1 MFPVEHIEVRKFVC
15 SSVVR
20 AMMDTNISHLYLNYI
35 STLSSIKKEY
45 RNVPRQ
51 STYQV
56 WKISNRECVHIWCH
70 NMLEVFIKAN
80 RDMQFL
86 STYLAAFASFK
97 NFLIQ
102 KWKHYSSINTH
113 YI

>member
-1 MFPVEHIEVRKFVC
+1 MFPVEHIEVRKFVG

-56 WKISNRECVHIWCH
+56 
-70 NMLEVFIKAN
+70 
-80 RDMQFL
+80 
-86 STYLAAFASFK
+86 
-97 NFLIQ
+97 
-102 KWKHYSSINTH
+102 
-113 YI
+113 